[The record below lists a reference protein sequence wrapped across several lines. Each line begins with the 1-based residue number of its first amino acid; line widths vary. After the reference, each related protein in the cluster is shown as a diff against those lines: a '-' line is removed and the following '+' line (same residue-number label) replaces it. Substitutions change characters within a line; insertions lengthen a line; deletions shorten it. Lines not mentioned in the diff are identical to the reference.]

1 MKSEKIKA
9 LSTTSKQFRVISQ
22 ANRMLLKYKR
32 LDVIRMVVILFLII
46 VALKVLSGFN
56 YYLFC
61 AFIIMVNALVF
72 QDAIDDSL
80 DSDREKILEIM
91 NEP

>member
-32 LDVIRMVVILFLII
+32 LDALRLALLLLLII
-46 VALKVLSGFN
+46 LALGVLSGIS
-56 YYLFC
+56 YYIFC
-61 AFIIMVNALVF
+61 SFLILVNALVF
-72 QDAIDDSL
+72 YDAIDDSL
-80 DSDREKILEIM
+80 DFDREKILEIM